1 MDDRSLLA
9 KSFTLLYRESQLI
22 NKTENSSDLVRTVL
36 NDVVVND
43 IALGLNTEREIIS
56 SFKNTILEMCNNPV
70 DHEYNKEELLQVIRV
85 NTLNDDRYFEA
96 IKQGIINDMDEGS
109 LKRVILNYKKSIN
122 NHFKEKK
129 LGAILHNASRT
140 YNYERQKIPDINAFI
155 DSVISELEPL
165 QLNTTIKD
173 PAIIT
178 ELDLGDD
185 KSASVVFNE
194 MKARNTGQV
203 GYITGWQDFNE
214 MIQGRLRPG
223 ETVCINALQ
232 HKYKTGFTL
241 SLYTQI
247 AKYNIPRHIN
257 SGKKPLLLRISFE
270 DDLVLNLQFIYQK
283 LKYDETGVLV
293 SSVEM
298 AKLTTEEM
306 LAYVRKELQVNGF
319 HIKLLR
325 IDPSQWTYK
334 SIFNKI
340 IELEAEGY
348 AIEVLALD
356 YLALIPTIGC
366 ITSGPIGSDLRDL
379 FRRVRNFCA
388 QRGILHITPH
398 QLSTEAKALIR
409 GNVPEDKFVTEIAEK
424 GYYDKCRTLDQEI
437 DLEIYIHLFK
447 YNKETYFTVQRGK
460 HRLPTII
467 SEEQKYFI
475 FKFPKN
481 APLPDDLN
489 KEKITF
495 RSLREAVNSN
505 KADGTH
511 AYNDQI
517 F

>member
-9 KSFTLLYRESQLI
+9 KSFTLLYRESQLL

-36 NDVVVND
+36 NDVTVND
-43 IALGLNTEREIIS
+43 VALGMNTEREIIS
-56 SFKNTILEMCNNPV
+56 SLKNTILEMCNNPI
-70 DHEYNKEELLQVIRV
+70 DHEYDKEELLQIIRL
-85 NTLNDDRYFEA
+85 NTSNDDRYFEA
-96 IKQGIINDMDEGS
+96 LKQGIINDMDEGS
-109 LKRVILNYKKSIN
+109 LKRVILNYRKSIN

-129 LGAILHNASRT
+129 LGAILYNASRT
-140 YNYERQKIPDINAFI
+140 YNYERQKIPDLDMFI
-155 DSVISELEPL
+155 SNVISELEPL
-165 QLNTTIKD
+165 QMNTTLKD
-173 PAIIT
+173 PAIIN

-185 KSASVVFNE
+185 KSAGELFNE
-194 MKARNTGQV
+194 MRARNAGQV
-203 GYITGWQDFNE
+203 GYVTGWQDLNK
-214 MIQGRLRPG
+214 MVQGMLRPG

-283 LKYDETGVLV
+283 LKYDETGILV
-293 SSVEM
+293 TSAEM
-298 AKLTTEEM
+298 AKLSIEDM
-306 LAYVRKELQVNGF
+306 IGYVRKELQVNGF

-348 AIEVLALD
+348 IIEVLELD
-356 YLALIPTIGC
+356 YLAHIPTVGC

-388 QRGILHITPH
+388 KRGILHITPH

-409 GNVPEDKFVTEIAEK
+409 NNMPEDKFVTEIAEK

-447 YNKETYFTVQRGK
+447 HNKETYFTVQRGK

-467 SEEQKYFI
+467 PDDDKYFI

-481 APLPDDLN
+481 APIPDDLH
-489 KEKITF
+489 KEKISF
-495 RSLREAVNSN
+495 RSLREAANAH

-511 AYNDQI
+511 AFDEQ
-517 F
+517 FF